1 MAQNMD
7 REDIISRLKPL
18 LSQSVG
24 LSERSLVARDLALV
38 GEESGIDSVGV
49 LRLVMALE
57 QEFAI
62 VIEDADINPV
72 NFQTLSGLL
81 MLIERKMIR

>member
-1 MAQNMD
+1 VAENVD

-18 LSQSVG
+18 LLESVG
-24 LSERSLVARDLALV
+24 LSERSLAASDLALV
-38 GEESGIDSVGV
+38 GEESGVDSVGV